1 MAYLLTKSIHLLFVM
16 AWMGSVFYLPRTLVN
31 LAESAEAGEPE
42 AVRARLLL
50 MGRRLY
56 KFGHMMFGF
65 AFVFGLLLWQG
76 HRAWPQTYPD
86 VAAGMGWLHA
96 KLGLVAVLL
105 AFFVYCGRAL
115 KGVAAGAPAGSSKR
129 WRLWNEMPIALVLA
143 IIYLV
148 LAKPF

>member
-1 MAYLLTKSIHLLFVM
+1 MASVYLWIKCIHLLFVM
-16 AWMGSVFYLPRTLVN
+16 AWVASVFYLPRTLVN

-65 AFVFGLLLWQG
+65 AFLAGLLMWQG
-76 HRAWPQTYPD
+76 FRVAPQHF
-86 VAAGMGWLHA
+86 GQIGGGWLHA

-105 AFFVYCGRAL
+105 AYFVWCGRHVKAI
-115 KGVAAGAPAGSSKR
+115 AAGAPAGTSKR
-129 WRLWNEMPIALVLA
+129 WRLWNELPILLLFA
-143 IIYLV
+143 IIFLV